1 MDDFE
6 DIVVV
11 AFTDVVALLVVVVEN
26 WFCPFGVEKTT
37 LKTLL
42 EAAEKAVFFIV
53 VVVVFKASLKEEEEE
68 EDKEVDEIAWFMF
81 ASCVSLFCLLEK
93 KKNFLCGCRK
103 KKKGERD
110 FYARR
115 PLSRAKKYQ
124 KDERFFSRSRA
135 KTNLF
140 SEERRVGATMRTTSD
155 NNNDDDDAKKKKK
168 KKKKKKPL
176 SRRRRRRRRRRDERS
191 RCFMLFV
198 VVFSSSLFFFFFDES
213 NERTRSSFPVVLVEA
228 ADAAQEAGKRS
239 TSGSAAT
246 INEGTNSIVNFHRHH
261 REVRKRLRERKMTT
275 KGQQEDHRKKVDSS
289 LSLSLSSSSSSE
301 RKEDENKNF
310 ENNENNLGVEENVE
324 KEEETSNDANVV
336 LVTAGVNK
344 DKDKDKGKNKE
355 AEENKKLT
363 SLFKEISARR
373 RQEIL
378 AAMTD
383 FVKTEAEKNGET
395 FADVRPEL
403 GKTPAA
409 LEEEKKMKEYAK
421 DPSLERKVMIEK
433 IKEEDPMNPNV
444 HAPIR
449 TDEDS
454 IVRIDYGTYDSCDT
468 CELCHLGDAPV
479 DGVEVNKHQ
488 EIRGNPGVSKEDME
502 DESNAKKP
510 VHCKECY
517 GCNVRLSRIIKRA
530 EFKGKS
536 VQVFSGASG
545 AAILKGKILK
555 KDFLLSDDNDF
566 KKNNDEDDDKKDK
579 ISAGVNHHEELE
591 EADAEM
597 TVFVKAWCNFGKY
610 AQTPDNPKS
619 GVPSKCSDYDK
630 INLSKYGGKCHV
642 QGGRYGFG
650 DCNFKFIS
658 SLDKLAHA
666 ANLSSVVPRSW
677 TVEVKSFLPWDGFS
691 TGGHKLQKGVRA
703 QFYEKAPGVSIEAVL
718 GTLDPTVNFGAFKNI
733 SHDNVI
739 RAATFDLL
747 FSESDRH
754 GQNVFFS
761 DEGEIT
767 LIDSEGAFGESNT
780 MLLPGHQKYEINRIG
795 FSAIVGCGQ
804 NCPGEPKPSVS
815 PMATLD
821 YRCHVPRQYVGFEF
835 PSGVEPFLKRIQSM
849 SAKSVVEEFKMTRE
863 EHANHLK
870 RTVDEMLSLGFEG
883 AMLSAL
889 SRQRGGNGYPIG
901 KYGLQYW
908 YPITKACCGLETC
921 PIHTTRMKEK
931 NIRDDL
937 VTLKKDDPGVEA
949 TTLWGDRYEAHA
961 TTSPELGLERLKTKV
976 LSSSKSSA

>member
-1 MDDFE
+1 
-6 DIVVV
+6 
-11 AFTDVVALLVVVVEN
+11 
-26 WFCPFGVEKTT
+26 
-37 LKTLL
+37 
-42 EAAEKAVFFIV
+42 
-53 VVVVFKASLKEEEEE
+53 
-68 EDKEVDEIAWFMF
+68 
-81 ASCVSLFCLLEK
+81 
-93 KKNFLCGCRK
+93 
-103 KKKGERD
+103 
-110 FYARR
+110 
-115 PLSRAKKYQ
+115 
-124 KDERFFSRSRA
+124 
-135 KTNLF
+135 
-140 SEERRVGATMRTTSD
+140 MRTTSD
-155 NNNDDDDAKKKKK
+155 NDAKKKKR
-168 KKKKKKPL
+168 P
-176 SRRRRRRRRRRDERS
+176 RRRRRQGDDKRS
-191 RCFMLFV
+191 RFSRFYSMLFV

-213 NERTRSSFPVVLVEA
+213 NERMKSAFHGEDDDAKMISFFPFPVVLVEA
-228 ADAAQEAGKRS
+228 AEAQEAEKRS
-239 TSGSAAT
+239 SSGSKTTT

-261 REVRKRLRERKMTT
+261 REVRKRLRERKMMTT
-275 KGQQEDHRKKVDSS
+275 KGQQDDHRKVDSS
-289 LSLSLSSSSSSE
+289 SSLSSSPSE

-310 ENNENNLGVEENVE
+310 ENNENNRGVEENVE
-324 KEEETSNDANVV
+324 KEEETSNDAKVV
-336 LVTAGVNK
+336 VVPAGVNEEEEE
-344 DKDKDKGKNKE
+344 GKNE

-383 FVKTEAEKNGET
+383 FAKTEAEKNGET
-395 FADVRPEL
+395 FTDVRPEL

-409 LEEEKKMKEYAK
+409 LEEEKKIKEYTK

-433 IKEEDPMNPNV
+433 IKEEDPKNPNV

-502 DESNAKKP
+502 DESNTKKP

-767 LIDSEGAFGESNT
+767 LIDSEGAFGNSNT

-821 YRCHVPRQYVGFEF
+821 YRCHVPRQYVGFDF

-921 PIHTTRMKEK
+921 PIHTTRMEEK
-931 NIRDDL
+931 KIRDDL

>member
-1 MDDFE
+1 MVHSRVY
-6 DIVVV
+6 I
-11 AFTDVVALLVVVVEN
+11 
-26 WFCPFGVEKTT
+26 
-37 LKTLL
+37 
-42 EAAEKAVFFIV
+42 
-53 VVVVFKASLKEEEEE
+53 
-68 EDKEVDEIAWFMF
+68 
-81 ASCVSLFCLLEK
+81 FCLLAKVSLWQSKKTFQK
-93 KKNFLCGCRK
+93 KKM
-103 KKKGERD
+103 RD
-110 FYARR
+110 FYATSSKCQASVF
-115 PLSRAKKYQ
+115 LSQSKSSEY
-124 KDERFFSRSRA
+124 RS
-135 KTNLF
+135 
-140 SEERRVGATMRTTSD
+140 VGATMRTTSD
-155 NNNDDDDAKKKKK
+155 NNNDDAKKKKK
-168 KKKKKKPL
+168 KKRPL
-176 SRRRRRRRRRRDERS
+176 LRRRRRDKRS
-191 RCFMLFV
+191 RFSLFYALFV
-198 VVFSSSLFFFFFDES
+198 VVFSSSLSFFFFDES
-213 NERTRSSFPVVLVEA
+213 NERMRSFAGEDADATKMISFVSFPVVLVEA
-228 ADAAQEAGKRS
+228 AADTAQEAEKRS
-239 TSGSAAT
+239 TSGSTTT

-261 REVRKRLRERKMTT
+261 REVRKRLRERKMMIST
-275 KGQQEDHRKKVDSS
+275 KGQQADHRKVDSS
-289 LSLSLSSSSSSE
+289 SLSSSPSE
-301 RKEDENKNF
+301 RKEDGNKNF
-310 ENNENNLGVEENVE
+310 ENNENNPGVEENVE

-336 LVTAGVNK
+336 LNPAGVNK
-344 DKDKDKGKNKE
+344 EEDKEEGKNE

-383 FVKTEAEKNGET
+383 FAKTEAEKNGET

-409 LEEEKKMKEYAK
+409 LEEEKKIKEYAK

-433 IKEEDPMNPNV
+433 IKEEDPKNPNV

-502 DESNAKKP
+502 DESNTKKP

-555 KDFLLSDDNDF
+555 KDFLLSDDNYF

-821 YRCHVPRQYVGFEF
+821 YRCHVPRQYVGFDF

-931 NIRDDL
+931 KIRDEL

-976 LSSSKSSA
+976 LSSSKSSS

>member
-1 MDDFE
+1 
-6 DIVVV
+6 
-11 AFTDVVALLVVVVEN
+11 
-26 WFCPFGVEKTT
+26 
-37 LKTLL
+37 
-42 EAAEKAVFFIV
+42 
-53 VVVVFKASLKEEEEE
+53 
-68 EDKEVDEIAWFMF
+68 
-81 ASCVSLFCLLEK
+81 
-93 KKNFLCGCRK
+93 
-103 KKKGERD
+103 
-110 FYARR
+110 
-115 PLSRAKKYQ
+115 
-124 KDERFFSRSRA
+124 
-135 KTNLF
+135 
-140 SEERRVGATMRTTSD
+140 MRTTSD
-155 NNNDDDDAKKKKK
+155 NDAKKKKR
-168 KKKKKKPL
+168 P
-176 SRRRRRRRRRRDERS
+176 RRRRRQGDDKRS
-191 RCFMLFV
+191 RFSRFYSMLFV

-213 NERTRSSFPVVLVEA
+213 NERMKSAFHGEDDDAKMISFFPFPVVLVEA
-228 ADAAQEAGKRS
+228 AEAQEAEKRS
-239 TSGSAAT
+239 SSGSKTTT

-261 REVRKRLRERKMTT
+261 REVRKRLRERKMMTT
-275 KGQQEDHRKKVDSS
+275 KGQQDDHRKVDSS
-289 LSLSLSSSSSSE
+289 SSLSSSPSE
-301 RKEDENKNF
+301 RKEDENENF
-310 ENNENNLGVEENVE
+310 ENNENNRGVEENVE
-324 KEEETSNDANVV
+324 KEEETSNDAKVV
-336 LVTAGVNK
+336 VVPAGVNEEEEE
-344 DKDKDKGKNKE
+344 GKNE

-383 FVKTEAEKNGET
+383 FAKTEAEKNGET
-395 FADVRPEL
+395 FTDVRPEL

-409 LEEEKKMKEYAK
+409 LEEEKKIKEYTK

-433 IKEEDPMNPNV
+433 IKEEDPKNPNV

-502 DESNAKKP
+502 DESNTKKP

-767 LIDSEGAFGESNT
+767 LIDSEGAFGNSNT

-821 YRCHVPRQYVGFEF
+821 YRCHVPRQYVGFDF

-921 PIHTTRMKEK
+921 PIHTTRMEEK
-931 NIRDDL
+931 KIRDDL

>member
-1 MDDFE
+1 
-6 DIVVV
+6 
-11 AFTDVVALLVVVVEN
+11 
-26 WFCPFGVEKTT
+26 
-37 LKTLL
+37 
-42 EAAEKAVFFIV
+42 
-53 VVVVFKASLKEEEEE
+53 
-68 EDKEVDEIAWFMF
+68 
-81 ASCVSLFCLLEK
+81 
-93 KKNFLCGCRK
+93 
-103 KKKGERD
+103 
-110 FYARR
+110 
-115 PLSRAKKYQ
+115 
-124 KDERFFSRSRA
+124 
-135 KTNLF
+135 
-140 SEERRVGATMRTTSD
+140 MRTTSD
-155 NNNDDDDAKKKKK
+155 NNNDDDAKKKKK
-168 KKKKKKPL
+168 RKKRPL
-176 SRRRRRRRRRRDERS
+176 SRRRRRRRDKRSRFS

-213 NERTRSSFPVVLVEA
+213 NERMRSAFAPGEDDDGTKMISFVSFPVVLVEA
-228 ADAAQEAGKRS
+228 ADAAQEAEKRS
-239 TSGSAAT
+239 TSGSTAT

-336 LVTAGVNK
+336 LVTAGGVNK
-344 DKDKDKGKNKE
+344 EKDKDKGKNE

-383 FVKTEAEKNGET
+383 FAKTEAEKNGET

-502 DESNAKKP
+502 DESNTKKP

>member
-1 MDDFE
+1 
-6 DIVVV
+6 VVHSRV
-11 AFTDVVALLVVVVEN
+11 Y
-26 WFCPFGVEKTT
+26 
-37 LKTLL
+37 
-42 EAAEKAVFFIV
+42 I
-53 VVVVFKASLKEEEEE
+53 
-68 EDKEVDEIAWFMF
+68 
-81 ASCVSLFCLLEK
+81 FCLLAKVSLWQSKKTFQK
-93 KKNFLCGCRK
+93 KKM
-103 KKKGERD
+103 RD
-110 FYARR
+110 FYATSSKCQASVF
-115 PLSRAKKYQ
+115 LSQSKSSEY
-124 KDERFFSRSRA
+124 RS
-135 KTNLF
+135 
-140 SEERRVGATMRTTSD
+140 VGATMRTTSD
-155 NNNDDDDAKKKKK
+155 NNNDDAKKKKK
-168 KKKKKKPL
+168 KKRPL
-176 SRRRRRRRRRRDERS
+176 LRRRRRDKRS
-191 RCFMLFV
+191 RFSLFYALFV

-213 NERTRSSFPVVLVEA
+213 NERMRSFAGEDADATKMISFVSFPVVLVEA
-228 ADAAQEAGKRS
+228 AADTAQEAEKRS
-239 TSGSAAT
+239 TSGSTTT

-261 REVRKRLRERKMTT
+261 REVRKRLRERKMMIST
-275 KGQQEDHRKKVDSS
+275 KGQQADHRKVDSS
-289 LSLSLSSSSSSE
+289 SLSSSPSE
-301 RKEDENKNF
+301 RKEDGNKNF
-310 ENNENNLGVEENVE
+310 ENNENNPGVEENVE

-336 LVTAGVNK
+336 LNPAGVNK
-344 DKDKDKGKNKE
+344 EEDKEEGKNE

-383 FVKTEAEKNGET
+383 FAKTEAEKNGET

-409 LEEEKKMKEYAK
+409 LEEEKKIKEYAK

-433 IKEEDPMNPNV
+433 IKEEDPKNPNV

-502 DESNAKKP
+502 DESNTKKP

-555 KDFLLSDDNDF
+555 KDFLLSDDNYF

-821 YRCHVPRQYVGFEF
+821 YRCHVPRQYVGFDF

-931 NIRDDL
+931 KIRDEL

-976 LSSSKSSA
+976 LSSSKSSS

>member
-1 MDDFE
+1 MKSSRGSYSR
-6 DIVVV
+6 VVC
-11 AFTDVVALLVVVVEN
+11 L
-26 WFCPFGVEKTT
+26 
-37 LKTLL
+37 
-42 EAAEKAVFFIV
+42 FF
-53 VVVVFKASLKEEEEE
+53 
-68 EDKEVDEIAWFMF
+68 WR
-81 ASCVSLFCLLEK
+81 K
-93 KKNFLCGCRK
+93 KFLCGSRENFFSK
-103 KKKGERD
+103 KKKPKRD
-110 FYARR
+110 FYTTLEQKVSRTRAFFLLIKSKQIFRR
-115 PLSRAKKYQ
+115 R
-124 KDERFFSRSRA
+124 RS
-135 KTNLF
+135 
-140 SEERRVGATMRTTSD
+140 VGATMRTTTSD
-155 NNNDDDDAKKKKK
+155 NNDDDDAKKKKK
-168 KKKKKKPL
+168 KKKRPL
-176 SRRRRRRRRRRDERS
+176 SRRRRRRRRDKRMSRFS

-198 VVFSSSLFFFFFDES
+198 VVVSSSRFFFFFDES
-213 NERTRSSFPVVLVEA
+213 NERVRSAFAPGEDDDATKMISFVSFPVVLVEA
-228 ADAAQEAGKRS
+228 ADAAQEAEKRS

-246 INEGTNSIVNFHRHH
+246 IHEGTNSIVNFHRHH
-261 REVRKRLRERKMTT
+261 REVRKRLRERKMMT
-275 KGQQEDHRKKVDSS
+275 KGQREDHRNVDSS
-289 LSLSLSSSSSSE
+289 LSLS
-301 RKEDENKNF
+301 
-310 ENNENNLGVEENVE
+310 ENVE

-336 LVTAGVNK
+336 LVTANKVNK
-344 DKDKDKGKNKE
+344 EKDKDKGKNE
-355 AEENKKLT
+355 QAEENKKLT

-383 FVKTEAEKNGET
+383 FAKTEAEKNGET

-409 LEEEKKMKEYAK
+409 LKEEKKMKEYAK

-433 IKEEDPMNPNV
+433 IKEEDPKNPNV

-502 DESNAKKP
+502 DESNTKKP

-901 KYGLQYW
+901 KYGLRYW

>member
-6 DIVVV
+6 GDIVVV
-11 AFTDVVALLVVVVEN
+11 AFTDVVALLVVVEN

-53 VVVVFKASLKEEEEE
+53 VVVFKASLLKEEEED

-81 ASCVSLFCLLEK
+81 ASCVCLFSVFWRKKKFFVVSVEK
-93 KKNFLCGCRK
+93 KKAREIFTYAKTLFLSSK
-103 KKKGERD
+103 KVSKGQ
-110 FYARR
+110 
-115 PLSRAKKYQ
+115 RA
-124 KDERFFSRSRA
+124 FFFLATSSA

-140 SEERRVGATMRTTSD
+140 SEEARRVVGATMRTTSD
-155 NNNDDDDAKKKKK
+155 NNNDDDDYAKKKKK
-168 KKKKKKPL
+168 KKKKKK
-176 SRRRRRRRRRRDERS
+176 RRDERS

-198 VVFSSSLFFFFFDES
+198 GVVFSSSLFFFFFDES
-213 NERTRSSFPVVLVEA
+213 NERVRSAFFFPGEDDDDATKMISFVSFPVVLVEA

-261 REVRKRLRERKMTT
+261 REVRKRLRERKMMT
-275 KGQQEDHRKKVDSS
+275 KGQREDHRNVDSS
-289 LSLSLSSSSSSE
+289 LSLS
-301 RKEDENKNF
+301 
-310 ENNENNLGVEENVE
+310 ENVE
-324 KEEETSNDANVV
+324 KEGETSNDANVV

-383 FVKTEAEKNGET
+383 FAKTEAEKNGET

-502 DESNAKKP
+502 DESNTKKP

-976 LSSSKSSA
+976 LSSSSKSSA

>member
-1 MDDFE
+1 MVHIRVC
-6 DIVVV
+6 IVSS
-11 AFTDVVALLVVVVEN
+11 
-26 WFCPFGVEKTT
+26 
-37 LKTLL
+37 
-42 EAAEKAVFFIV
+42 VFWR
-53 VVVVFKASLKEEEEE
+53 K
-68 EDKEVDEIAWFMF
+68 
-81 ASCVSLFCLLEK
+81 
-93 KKNFLCGCRK
+93 FLCGSRK
-103 KKKGERD
+103 KTFQKKKSEI
-110 FYARR
+110 FNTT
-115 PLSRAKKYQ
+115 SRKCQASVFLISQSK
-124 KDERFFSRSRA
+124 S
-135 KTNLF
+135 
-140 SEERRVGATMRTTSD
+140 SEERSVGATMRTTSD
-155 NNNDDDDAKKKKK
+155 NNNDDDAKKKKK
-168 KKKKKKPL
+168 RPL
-176 SRRRRRRRRRRDERS
+176 LRRRRDKRS
-191 RCFMLFV
+191 RFFYLLFV

-213 NERTRSSFPVVLVEA
+213 NERMRSAFAPGEDDDATIMISFVSFPVVLVEA
-228 ADAAQEAGKRS
+228 ADTAQEAEKRS
-239 TSGSAAT
+239 TRGSTTT

-261 REVRKRLRERKMTT
+261 REVRKRLRERKMMT
-275 KGQQEDHRKKVDSS
+275 KGQQADHRKVDSS
-289 LSLSLSSSSSSE
+289 LSLSLSSSSE

-310 ENNENNLGVEENVE
+310 ENNENNPGVEENVE

-336 LVTAGVNK
+336 LDPAGVNK
-344 DKDKDKGKNKE
+344 EEDKEEGKNE

-383 FVKTEAEKNGET
+383 FAKTEAEKNGET

-409 LEEEKKMKEYAK
+409 LEEEKKIKEYAK

-433 IKEEDPMNPNV
+433 IKEEDPKNPNV

-502 DESNAKKP
+502 DEGNTKKP

-821 YRCHVPRQYVGFEF
+821 YRCHIPRQYVGFEF

-931 NIRDDL
+931 KIRDEL

>member
-1 MDDFE
+1 MVHSRVY
-6 DIVVV
+6 I
-11 AFTDVVALLVVVVEN
+11 
-26 WFCPFGVEKTT
+26 
-37 LKTLL
+37 
-42 EAAEKAVFFIV
+42 
-53 VVVVFKASLKEEEEE
+53 
-68 EDKEVDEIAWFMF
+68 
-81 ASCVSLFCLLEK
+81 FCLLAKVSLWQSKKTFQK
-93 KKNFLCGCRK
+93 KKM
-103 KKKGERD
+103 RD
-110 FYARR
+110 FYATSSKCQASVF
-115 PLSRAKKYQ
+115 LSQSKSSEY
-124 KDERFFSRSRA
+124 RS
-135 KTNLF
+135 
-140 SEERRVGATMRTTSD
+140 VGATMRTTSD
-155 NNNDDDDAKKKKK
+155 NNNDDAKK

-176 SRRRRRRRRRRDERS
+176 LRRRRRDKRS
-191 RCFMLFV
+191 RFSLFYALFV

-213 NERTRSSFPVVLVEA
+213 NERMRSFAGEDADATKMISFVSFPVVLVEA
-228 ADAAQEAGKRS
+228 AADTAQEAEKRS
-239 TSGSAAT
+239 TSGSTTT

-324 KEEETSNDANVV
+324 KEEETSNDAKVV
-336 LVTAGVNK
+336 VVPAGVNEEEE
-344 DKDKDKGKNKE
+344 GKNE

-383 FVKTEAEKNGET
+383 FAKTEAEKNGET
-395 FADVRPEL
+395 FTDVRPEL

-409 LEEEKKMKEYAK
+409 LEEEKKIKEYTK

-433 IKEEDPMNPNV
+433 IKEEDPKNPNV

-502 DESNAKKP
+502 DESNTKKP

-767 LIDSEGAFGESNT
+767 LIDSEGAFGNSNT

-821 YRCHVPRQYVGFEF
+821 YRCHVPRQYVGFDF

-931 NIRDDL
+931 KIRDEL

-976 LSSSKSSA
+976 LSSSKSSS

>member
-1 MDDFE
+1 M
-6 DIVVV
+6 
-11 AFTDVVALLVVVVEN
+11 A
-26 WFCPFGVEKTT
+26 VEKN
-37 LKTLL
+37 
-42 EAAEKAVFFIV
+42 F
-53 VVVVFKASLKEEEEE
+53 S
-68 EDKEVDEIAWFMF
+68 
-81 ASCVSLFCLLEK
+81 K
-93 KKNFLCGCRK
+93 KKM
-103 KKKGERD
+103 RD
-110 FYARR
+110 FYATSSKCQASVF
-115 PLSRAKKYQ
+115 LSQSKSSEY
-124 KDERFFSRSRA
+124 RS
-135 KTNLF
+135 
-140 SEERRVGATMRTTSD
+140 VGATMRTTSD
-155 NNNDDDDAKKKKK
+155 NNNDDAKKKKK
-168 KKKKKKPL
+168 KKRPL
-176 SRRRRRRRRRRDERS
+176 LRRRRRDKRS
-191 RCFMLFV
+191 RFSLFYALFV

-213 NERTRSSFPVVLVEA
+213 NERMRSFAGEDADATKMISFVSFPVVLVEA
-228 ADAAQEAGKRS
+228 AADTAQEAEKRS
-239 TSGSAAT
+239 TSGSTTT

-261 REVRKRLRERKMTT
+261 REVRKRLRERKMMIST
-275 KGQQEDHRKKVDSS
+275 KGQQADHRKVDSS
-289 LSLSLSSSSSSE
+289 SLSSSPSE
-301 RKEDENKNF
+301 RKEDGNKNF
-310 ENNENNLGVEENVE
+310 ENNENNPGVEENVE

-336 LVTAGVNK
+336 LNPAGVNK
-344 DKDKDKGKNKE
+344 EEDKEEGKNE

-383 FVKTEAEKNGET
+383 FAKTEAEKNGET

-409 LEEEKKMKEYAK
+409 LEEEKKIKEYAK

-433 IKEEDPMNPNV
+433 IKEEDPKNPNV

-502 DESNAKKP
+502 DESNTKKP

-555 KDFLLSDDNDF
+555 KDFLLSDDNYF

-821 YRCHVPRQYVGFEF
+821 YRCHVPRQYVGFDF

-931 NIRDDL
+931 KIRDEL

-976 LSSSKSSA
+976 LSSSKSSS